1 MFAKTTTR
9 WLCTT
14 ALLAAPLMAQAV
26 DGITDAANDFLPTFA
41 GSVNSKDLDVISA
54 NVLYDINTNLFS
66 ITAMMAG
73 NIGLT
78 PTGFYVW
85 GVNRGA
91 GTAAF
96 AANGIPGVRFD
107 SVVVLRPTGASTAGG
122 VALAP
127 SAITIV
133 GKTITAVVS
142 GTVLPS
148 NGFTNKLDFT
158 WNLWPRDGAVGS
170 GFTQISDFAPDNAN
184 FSSTAGTVLVPV
196 PEPQA
201 LALLLG
207 GLGMVVWTARR
218 RSQCSVRC

>member
-1 MFAKTTTR
+1 
-9 WLCTT
+9 
-14 ALLAAPLMAQAV
+14 
-26 DGITDAANDFLPTFA
+26 
-41 GSVNSKDLDVISA
+41 
-54 NVLYDINTNLFS
+54 
-66 ITAMMAG
+66 MAG